1 MILNKATLYLI
12 PVPISENNSF
22 ISEEVK
28 QILPLISH
36 FVVENLKMA
45 RRALRF
51 MGYKKDFDSEVSF
64 FEWDKHS
71 ENQSLKEVE
80 DWMNEGKIVG
90 VISDAGLPCIADP
103 GNRVVALGHKLN
115 VDVRPLSGPS
125 SILLALIASGFN
137 GQNFSFN
144 GYLPIDKGQ
153 RISKLRQL
161 ESIASSGQTQI
172 FMETPY
178 RNESLWIDLLA
189 TLNEKTLLSVAAD
202 ILGEKQYIKT
212 KSIKEWKAS
221 KEVSFH
227 KVPAVFCIYR

>member
-1 MILNKATLYLI
+1 MSNAALYLI
-12 PVPISENNSF
+12 PVPISEKNSF
-22 ISEEVK
+22 ISDEVK
-28 QILPLISH
+28 EILPTISH

-45 RRALRF
+45 RRALRS
-51 MGYKKDFDSEVSF
+51 MGYKKDFDTEVAF
-64 FEWDKHS
+64 FEWDKHI

-80 DWMNEGKIVG
+80 NWMIEGKIIG
-90 VISDAGLPCIADP
+90 VLSDAGLPCIADP
-103 GNRVVALGHKLN
+103 GNRVVALAHQLHA
-115 VDVRPLSGPS
+115 DVRPLSGPS
-125 SILLALIASGFN
+125 SIILALIASGFN
-137 GQNFSFN
+137 GQNFAFH

-153 RISKLRQL
+153 RIARIKQL
-161 ESIASSGQTQI
+161 ESMASSGQTQI

-189 TLNEKTLLSVAAD
+189 NLNEKILLSVAAD

-212 KSIKEWKAS
+212 KSIKEWKVS